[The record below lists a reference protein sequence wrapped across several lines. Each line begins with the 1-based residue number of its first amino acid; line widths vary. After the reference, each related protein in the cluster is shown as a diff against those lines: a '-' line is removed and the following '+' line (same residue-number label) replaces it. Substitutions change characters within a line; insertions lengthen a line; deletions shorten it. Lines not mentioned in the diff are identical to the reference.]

1 MMAAMPAAE
10 LPAGLLDVIATHWGF
25 RTLRPLQARAMSAAL
40 AGRDSLCVLPTG
52 GGKSLCYQ
60 APAVYHG
67 GTTVVISPLIA
78 LMKDQVDRLVQVG
91 IPAARLDSSQSP
103 AEKTAAG
110 KLIASGNCR
119 LIFVSPERLAM
130 DGFAE
135 RLRARGVS
143 SLAVDECHCISQ
155 WGHDFRPEY
164 RQLGRLRELF
174 PGVAVH
180 AYTATATPKVRDDI
194 VHQLG
199 LEEPDVIVG
208 DFDRANLTYRV
219 LPRLDRLRQVK
230 QVIDRY
236 PGGAGIVYCLRRKDV
251 EEVAAGL
258 AHNGVKAV
266 GYHAGM
272 DMDARR
278 SAQEAFA
285 NGDIDVVAATVAF
298 GMGIDRADVRYVV
311 HVGLPKS
318 IEHYQQE
325 TGRAGRDG
333 EPSECVLL
341 HSGSDVPTLKSMLA
355 KSAAEAGA
363 DGDAFLPAA
372 NRHLEDMDRY
382 ARGAVCRHRAL
393 SRYFGQNYSRDN
405 CGACDLCLGDI
416 QEVPD
421 GTVVAKKILS
431 CVARVNQGFGVGYV
445 VSVLRGEHSATV
457 KQRGHEGLSVF
468 GLLKG
473 TPEAVLRDW
482 VYQLVGHELLAQ
494 TEGEYPILKLT
505 TAAWEVMKG
514 GGPAVRLIQIAREE
528 KGKGKRAVT
537 GTTEVATAD
546 GPLFEA
552 LRACRRQIADKGG
565 VPAFLVFS
573 DVVLRTLA
581 QVRPQTK
588 EAMRAIN
595 GIGEVKL
602 ANYGAAFLE
611 VIRQHGPSVTRALPA
626 AEVKK
631 PPAGNK
637 AKAYDLFRT
646 GAAVADV
653 AHQTGLA
660 KATVGD
666 YLSQFIADELPAD
679 ISPWVPA
686 AVYNQV
692 ADAADWHGTER
703 LKPIFDALEGAVSYD
718 DIRAVVAHLGPSAAR
733 PADV

>member
-1 MMAAMPAAE
+1 MPAD
-10 LPAGLLDVIATHWGF
+10 LPSGLLDLIAKHWGF
-25 RTLRPLQARAMSAAL
+25 RTLRPLQARAMQAAL
-40 AGRDSLCVLPTG
+40 TGRDSLCVLPTG

-60 APAVYHG
+60 APAVYQG
-67 GTTVVISPLIA
+67 GTTVIISPLIA

-91 IPAARLDSSQSP
+91 VAAARLDSSQSA
-103 AEKTAAG
+103 AEKAAAG
-110 KLIASGNCR
+110 KLVASGNCR
-119 LIFVSPERLAM
+119 LLFVSPERLAM
-130 DGFAE
+130 DGFAD
-135 RLRARGVS
+135 RLRERGVH

-180 AYTATATPKVRDDI
+180 AYTATATPQVRDDI

-199 LEEPDVIVG
+199 LVEPDVIVG
-208 DFDRANLTYRV
+208 TFDRENLTYRI
-219 LPRLDRLRQVK
+219 LPRLDRLQQVK
-230 QVIDRY
+230 QVIDRH

-258 AHNGVKAV
+258 ARNGVKAV

-278 SAQEAFA
+278 QAQEQFA

-311 HVGLPKS
+311 HAGMSKS
-318 IEHYQQE
+318 LEQYQQE

-341 HSGSDVPTLKSMLA
+341 YSGGDVPSLKQMIR
-355 KSAAEAGA
+355 KSAAEAGPG
-363 DGDAFLPAA
+363 GDAFLPAA
-372 NRHLEDMDRY
+372 ERHLEDMDRY

-393 SRYFGQNYSRDN
+393 SRYFGQDYPRDN

-416 QEVPD
+416 KEVPD
-421 GTVVAKKILS
+421 GTVVAQKILS
-431 CVARVNQGFGVGYV
+431 CVARVNQGYGVGYV
-445 VSVLRGEHSATV
+445 VSVLRGENSATV
-457 KQRGHEGLSVF
+457 QQRGHDKLTVF

-473 TPEAVLRDW
+473 TPEATLRDW

-494 TEGEYPILKLT
+494 TEGEYPVLKLT
-505 TAAWEVMKG
+505 KPAWDVMKG
-514 GGPAVRLIQIAREE
+514 GQPVRLVQLAREE
-528 KGKGKRAVT
+528 KAAKGKRTVT
-537 GTTEVATAD
+537 GVAEVADAD
-546 GPLFEA
+546 RPVFEA
-552 LRACRRQIADKGG
+552 LRVRRRAIADKEG

-573 DVVLRTLA
+573 DVVLRALA
-581 QVRPQTK
+581 QVRPQSL
-588 EAMRAIN
+588 EAMRGIS

-611 VIRQHGPSVTRALPA
+611 ALREHGPSVTRALPA
-626 AEVKK
+626 AAEVKRELK
-631 PPAGNK
+631 GNK
-637 AKAYDLFRT
+637 AKAYELFRG

-660 KATVGD
+660 RSTVGD
-666 YLSQFIADELPAD
+666 YLSQFIVDEKPAALD
-679 ISPWVPA
+679 PWVSPE
-686 AVYNQV
+686 VYTQV

-703 LKPIFDALEGAVSYD
+703 LKPIFDALAGAVTYD
-718 DIRAVVAHLGPSAAR
+718 DIRAVLAHLGPAVAR
-733 PADV
+733 GGDG